1 MAKKNAPPLI
11 IEHFQNRSNMMFLA
25 LIEYKKTTYLTVIDN
40 IRGNE
45 ISAFVLDT
53 AEAEDL
59 DISWFVTVAT
69 RWYYESSEKYPLSF
83 EFARLG
89 QADAFTSILKTFKID
104 YVSRLVG
111 KIFHFDLDRKPKI
124 KRKKVQLIPSGVEI
138 KFKKVPHVE

>member
-11 IEHFQNRSNMMFLA
+11 IEHFQDHSNMMFLA
-25 LIEYKKTTYLTVIDN
+25 LIEYKKTTYLGVIDN

-53 AEAEDL
+53 AAAENL
-59 DISWFVTVAT
+59 DVAWFVTIAT
-69 RWYYESSEKYPLSF
+69 KWYYESSEQYPLSF
-83 EFARLG
+83 EFAKIG
-89 QADAFTSILKTFKID
+89 QAERVTTILKTFKID

-124 KRKKVQLIPSGVEI
+124 KRKKVQMIPAGVAVT
-138 KFKKVPHVE
+138 FRKVPHID